1 MEPAAVAGRVG
12 IVLAALV
19 SLVALARLGRPRE
32 ALATIRRRLL
42 FGLPWATLTVSALV
56 VAVYLFV
63 QGGWSHWRRP
73 LVVAFRSWTYLYPLG
88 MLAAAFA
95 HAGPGHLLGNV
106 AGTLALGSLAEYA
119 VGHFPRE
126 RGATT
131 FASWRTNPYV
141 RALVVLPGAV
151 VAGGVALSAVAVGPV
166 VGFSGVVYALGG
178 FAVAYYPIRTVVALT
193 VSDGL
198 RLAYRALRSPV
209 VVAGGRATYVTPW
222 WANVAV
228 QGHAVGFVVGVAAA
242 VVLQRR
248 RGDAG
253 PTGGRLWVG
262 ATLFVVAQTLW
273 AVYWYRGGSTFVL
286 YRGVGLAAALLL
298 AVLVAVAVGAA
309 ERPLW
314 PSVWD
319 DLDVDA
325 GADAATDGGYPDR
338 ARRWLARRWPPTR
351 ARVAFLALVVV
362 VAGVAGPAVPL
373 NLVTTGDDDLPNESL
388 SVRDY
393 EVTYAE
399 GVENGM
405 VSVVEG
411 GPLDG
416 ATSVN
421 TSGVIVRSS
430 DRHVW
435 TTAASKGRL
444 AFAGTLRVVVGGVGW
459 RRTVV
464 ATRQGWSAVG
474 GPAAYRV
481 QLSVGDRS
489 VTPFRSAPAQAD
501 PRPAGRNVSVAAGPG
516 GFLLEVETA
525 NGSVQAPLPAKNES
539 LTLSNVTFVRHDD
552 SVVAVTTDGTRVT
565 VFERESYGGN
575 GG

>member
-1 MEPAAVAGRVG
+1 MEPAAVVGRVG
-12 IVLAALV
+12 VALAAVV
-19 SLVALARLGRPRE
+19 SLVAVARLGRPRA
-32 ALATIRRRLL
+32 ALATVRRRLL
-42 FGLPWATLTVSALV
+42 FGVPWATVTVSALV
-56 VAVYLFV
+56 VGVYLFV
-63 QGGWSHWRRP
+63 QGGWSHWYRP
-73 LVVAFRSWTYLYPLG
+73 LVVAFRSWSYLYPLG
-88 MLAAAFA
+88 TVAASFA
-95 HAGPGHLLGNV
+95 HVGPGHLLGNV
-106 AGTLALGSLAEYA
+106 AGTLALGALAEYA
-119 VGHFPRE
+119 VGHFPRD

-131 FASWRTNPYV
+131 FGSWRTHPYL
-141 RALVVLPGAV
+141 RAFVVLPAAV

-222 WANVAV
+222 WADVAV

-248 RGDAG
+248 RGDAR
-253 PTGGRLWVG
+253 PPGGRLWAG

-286 YRGVGLAAALLL
+286 YRGVGLGAALVL
-298 AVLVAVAVGAA
+298 AVVVAAAVGAA

-319 DLDVDA
+319 DVEVGDA
-325 GADAATDGGYPDR
+325 AGAATDGGYPDH
-338 ARRWLARRWPPTR
+338 ARRWLTRRWPPTR
-351 ARVAFLALVVV
+351 ARVAFLALTVV
-362 VAGVAGPAVPL
+362 VAGLAGPAVPL
-373 NLVTTGDDDLPNESL
+373 NLVTTDDEDLPNESL

-405 VSVVEG
+405 VSVVES

-421 TSGVIVRSS
+421 TSGVVVRSP

-435 TTAASKGRL
+435 TTAAAKGRL
-444 AFAGTLRVVVGGVGW
+444 AFAGELRVVLGGVGW

-464 ATRQGWSAVG
+464 ATRQGWSAAG
-474 GPAAYRV
+474 GPTAYRV
-481 QLSVGDRS
+481 TLSVGERS
-489 VTPFRSAPAQAD
+489 VTPFRSDPASAE
-501 PRPAGRNVSVAAGPG
+501 PRPAGRNVSVVAGSG
-516 GFLLEVETA
+516 RFLLEVETR
-525 NGSVQAPLPAKNES
+525 NGSVRAPLPADDES
-539 LTLSNVTFVRHDD
+539 LTLANVTFVRDD
-552 SVVAVTTDGTRVT
+552 ASVVAVTTDGTRLT
-565 VFERESYGGN
+565 VFERESYSGRGG
-575 GG
+575 